1 MGLRGYS
8 LSSTI
13 YEPFKQIRI
22 MKQKI
27 FYAVFVIVCVA
38 LVVVS
43 VDSVN
48 CHRANVSLRKTVISQ
63 ANEISEMMSAQGESD
78 KMYVGLGK

>member
-1 MGLRGYS
+1 
-8 LSSTI
+8 
-13 YEPFKQIRI
+13 

-63 ANEISEMMSAQGESD
+63 ANEISEMMSAQVESD
-78 KMYVGLGK
+78 NMYVGLDE